1 MYMVKK
7 IFVMAVV
14 AIMTVVSV
22 QAQIPANVKA
32 VLDKCDEQMD
42 NPSGLVMDV
51 TLKMKML
58 VFSGNGTMKCYSKG
72 DKNFTV
78 TSMKILGQEIKEESG
93 FDGQQ
98 EWEYSSATS
107 KKEKDSLIITKTT
120 AAKKK
125 DFDMKMDYEK
135 SYKTAKM
142 KEKGLYYEIE
152 FSNRIDPEL
161 PKKMT
166 MKIAKDTYFL
176 REISTSVSAAKVTM
190 TVTKITKGCSDNWF
204 KLDMNRYKNA
214 VVVRK

>member
-1 MYMVKK
+1 MKK
-7 IFVMAVV
+7 LFVMAIV
-14 AIMTVVSV
+14 AMMSAMIA
-22 QAQIPANVKA
+22 QAQIPANVKE
-32 VLDKCDEQMD
+32 VLKKCDEKMN
-42 NPSGLVMDV
+42 NPSGMVMDV
-51 TLKMKML
+51 TLKIKVLM
-58 VFSGNGTMKCYSKG
+58 FSGNGTMKCYNKG

-78 TSMKILGQEIKEESG
+78 TSMKVLGQEIREESG

-98 EWEYSSATS
+98 EWEYTAASS

-120 AAKKK
+120 VPKK
-125 DFDMKMDYEK
+125 DDYGMNLDYEK

-166 MKIAKDTYFL
+166 MKVAKDSYYL
-176 REISTSVSAAKVTM
+176 REISTSVSSAKVTM
-190 TVTKITKGCSDNWF
+190 TVTKVTKGCSDSWF